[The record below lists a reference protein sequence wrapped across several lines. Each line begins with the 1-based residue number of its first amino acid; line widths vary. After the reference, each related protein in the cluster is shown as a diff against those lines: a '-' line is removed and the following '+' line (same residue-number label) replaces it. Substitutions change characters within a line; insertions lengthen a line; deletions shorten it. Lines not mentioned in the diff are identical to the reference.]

1 MGIIQE
7 FKEFA
12 MRGNVID
19 LAVGVVIGGAFQK
32 IVNSLVDNIFMTP
45 LNLITAKSGVNF
57 NSLSLKYSDITGGKI
72 ELPVMEKGVAKLNA
86 DGTPQMLLSDPDILK
101 YGPFIQSIFEFM
113 IVAFALFLLIKA
125 INKLKRKQEVV
136 EAAAPTPEDVLLL
149 REIRDA
155 LAKSS
160 PRRAE

>member
-1 MGIIQE
+1 MGIFQE

-57 NSLSLKYSDITGGKI
+57 NSLSLKYSHLFGGKI
-72 ELPVMEKGVAKLNA
+72 DLPIMEKGVPKLDAEGN
-86 DGTPQMLLSDPDILK
+86 TLMQSVDPDILK
-101 YGPFIQSIFEFM
+101 YGPFIQSVFEFG
-113 IVAFALFLLIKA
+113 IVAFALFMLIKT
-125 INKLKRKQEVV
+125 INRLKRKQEVV
-136 EAAAPTPEDVLLL
+136 DAASPTPEDVLLL
-149 REIRDA
+149 REIRDS
-155 LAKSS
+155 LAKSA
-160 PRRAE
+160 PRRVD